1 MYAYARAVDHLHVA
15 VVGRDDGVHQALPH
29 PCLAPA
35 VEAVVAGRVGPVIL
49 RQVTPRRPRA
59 QHPENAAQHSPVV
72 YPRHPARLV
81 RQ

>member
-35 VEAVVAGRVGPVIL
+35 VEAVV
-49 RQVTPRRPRA
+49 QV
-59 QHPENAAQHSPVV
+59 V
-72 YPRHPARLV
+72 
-81 RQ
+81 